1 MADEEITQRI
11 DDVPPR
17 KESPPPPVEE
27 GIPPWMATFADM
39 VTLLLC
45 FFVLLLSFTNQD
57 ITNFKIMMGSITE
70 ALGVQ
75 TEDKG
80 ALSAPYS
87 DARFKFEDRQA
98 KNKEMVEIGECL
110 RELIRS
116 RDLSETARVSNEKSG
131 VMFRVQNSAFFRP
144 GSAKLESGAATI
156 LEGVVQ
162 TLKKTDFNLIIRGH
176 TDGEKP
182 GRGPYKSNW
191 ELSAAR
197 AAACLRWIVE
207 HSDIPS
213 ERMKA
218 VGYASAKPLFPST
231 SAANMRANR
240 RVDFFF
246 VPDDNRTW

>member
-1 MADEEITQRI
+1 MAAQDKKKLEI
-11 DDVPPR
+11 
-17 KESPPPPVEE
+17 PPPKKPPTPPPAEE

-75 TEDKG
+75 KEDKG

-87 DARFKFEDRQA
+87 DTRFKFEDRQA
-98 KNKEMVEIGECL
+98 KSKEMVEIGDRL

-116 RDLSETARVSNEKSG
+116 RDLTKAARVSHEKSG
-131 VMFRVQNSAFFRP
+131 VMFRVSNSALFAP
-144 GSAKLESGAATI
+144 GSARLGPSADKVLH
-156 LEGVVQ
+156 GVVDS
-162 TLKKTDFNLIIRGH
+162 LKKTDFNLVIRGH
-176 TDGEKP
+176 TDGENP
-182 GRGPYKSNW
+182 ESGPYKSNW

-197 AAACLRWIVE
+197 AAACLRWIVG
-207 HSDIPS
+207 HSDIPPQ
-213 ERMKA
+213 RMKA
-218 VGYASAKPLFPST
+218 VGFASAKPLLPST
-231 SAANMRANR
+231 TEANRQANR

-246 VPDDNRTW
+246 VPNDNRAW